1 MASIMS
7 DIENE
12 LNSVLNRYQKKQLE
26 TRIQELKDQQDYVG
40 AENEF
45 KNSFDTIVR
54 PSMTEMARYLD
65 TRGKEFKGSYVK
77 ISPHLAKIALIINA
91 YRLQQ
96 GSKWAEIEFSRQ
108 EDKLRIVTKNDNG
121 VISDALFEKSVL
133 KPHFVKRMLIDFV
146 KSYYTT

>member
-1 MASIMS
+1 MG

-12 LNSVLNRYQKKQLE
+12 LDSVLDRYQKKQVE
-26 TRIQELKDQQDYVG
+26 TRNKELKDQQAYLG

-45 KNSFDTIVR
+45 KDSFNTIVR

-77 ISPHLAKIALIINA
+77 ISPHLARIALIINA

-96 GSKWAEIEFSRQ
+96 GSKWAEIEFSRYG
-108 EDKLRIVTKNDNG
+108 EKLKIVTKNDSG
-121 VISDALFEKSVL
+121 VTSDALFEKSVL
-133 KPHFVKRMLIDFV
+133 KPHFVRRMLIDFV
-146 KSYYTT
+146 KSYYST

>member
-1 MASIMS
+1 
-7 DIENE
+7 
-12 LNSVLNRYQKKQLE
+12 
-26 TRIQELKDQQDYVG
+26 
-40 AENEF
+40 
-45 KNSFDTIVR
+45 
-54 PSMTEMARYLD
+54 MTEMARYLD

-77 ISPHLAKIALIINA
+77 SSPHLAKIALIINA

-146 KSYYTT
+146 KSYYTM